1 MYPEVVI
8 KIDKYKSNIKSLV
21 ERCSGANVKV
31 WIVTKSFCA
40 HPHIVSNLIDC
51 GIDGLADS
59 RIQNLKKMKD
69 LNIKKILLRIPMLNE
84 VDDVVEYADYS
95 LNSEIE
101 TIYALGERARKKGK
115 KHNIIIMLDMGDLRE
130 GVWPDDVDD
139 FINKVLKIEGVEI
152 KGFGTNLTCYG
163 GVIPDE
169 NNLGRLVKIA
179 KEMAEKYKLDLEYIS
194 GGNSSSYY
202 LLEDG
207 KLPVGINNLR
217 LGEIAILG
225 RETAFGK
232 RIDMLHDDAF
242 ILRAQI
248 VEIKNKPSVPIGN
261 IGMDAF
267 GNKPYYE
274 DRGIIKRAIIA
285 IGRQDINPD
294 GLIPLDP
301 NIDILGA
308 SSDHTIL
315 DVTKSDRNYKVG
327 DVIEFKMDYGSLLK
341 AMTSEYVDKVVV

>member
-1 MYPEVVI
+1 MQ
-8 KIDKYKSNIKSLV
+8 
-21 ERCSGANVKV
+21 
-31 WIVTKSFCA
+31 F
-40 HPHIVSNLIDC
+40 
-51 GIDGLADS
+51 
-59 RIQNLKKMKD
+59 
-69 LNIKKILLRIPMLNE
+69 
-84 VDDVVEYADYS
+84 
-95 LNSEIE
+95 
-101 TIYALGERARKKGK
+101 
-115 KHNIIIMLDMGDLRE
+115 
-130 GVWPDDVDD
+130 
-139 FINKVLKIEGVEI
+139 
-152 KGFGTNLTCYG
+152 
-163 GVIPDE
+163 
-169 NNLGRLVKIA
+169 
-179 KEMAEKYKLDLEYIS
+179 LE
-194 GGNSSSYY
+194 
-202 LLEDG
+202 
-207 KLPVGINNLR
+207 
-217 LGEIAILG
+217 

-315 DVTKSDRNYKVG
+315 DVTKSERDYKVG

>member
-1 MYPEVVI
+1 LYPQIVI
-8 KIDKYKSNIKSLV
+8 DINKYKQNIKYLV
-21 ERCSGANVKV
+21 DRCTNRGVKV

-40 HPHIVSNLIDC
+40 YPDIVSHLVDC

-69 LNIKKILLRIPMLNE
+69 IRAKKILLRIPMIDE
-84 VDDVVEYADYS
+84 AEDVVLWSDYS
-95 LNSEIE
+95 LNSEID
-101 TIYALGERARKKGK
+101 TIRVLGEKAKKLGK
-115 KHNIIIMLDMGDLRE
+115 RHRIIIMLDMGDLRE
-130 GVWPDDVDD
+130 GVWPDDIDD
-139 FINKVLKIEGVEI
+139 FIKEVLKVDGIEI

-169 NNLGRLVKIA
+169 NNLGRLTSIA
-179 KEMAEKYKLDLEYIS
+179 LDMANKYSLDIEYIS

-207 KLPVGINNLR
+207 RLPNGINNLR
-217 LGEIAILG
+217 LGEVAILG

-232 RIDMLHDDAF
+232 KIDSLSDDTF
-242 ILRAQI
+242 ILKAEI
-248 VEIKNKPSVPIGN
+248 VEIKKKPSVPIGN

-267 GNKPYYE
+267 GNKPHYE
-274 DRGIIKRAIIA
+274 DRGIIKRAIVA
-285 IGRQDINPD
+285 IGRQDINPE
-294 GLIPLDP
+294 GLIPLDK

-315 DVTKSDRNYKVG
+315 DVTRSNINYKVG
-327 DVIEFKMDYGSLLK
+327 DVVEFKLDYGSLLK
-341 AMTSEYVDKVVV
+341 AMTSEYVNKVVI